1 MSKPVRLSFSEMKTL
16 HWITFALKKQKN
28 NKTKFRVAWVTFAL
42 NNVCTS
48 SKQKQKKTKFRVA
61 GTEVRYIFR
70 IFSMAFRNTLLEQIV
85 EMPDLSGHWLYNF
98 NTLRDKNE
106 SVTETNK
113 IGSTQITAPSPTPLT
128 PCTSTIKDIETLI
141 NKTCQFSGTNFVLST
156 KMHWKKISLGEHSK
170 RNNLEGRYFK
180 NSNKTLQTYFWR
192 VTVHIVI

>member
-1 MSKPVRLSFSEMKTL
+1 
-16 HWITFALKKQKN
+16 
-28 NKTKFRVAWVTFAL
+28 
-42 NNVCTS
+42 
-48 SKQKQKKTKFRVA
+48 
-61 GTEVRYIFR
+61 
-70 IFSMAFRNTLLEQIV
+70 MAFRNTLLEQIV

-156 KMHWKKISLGEHSK
+156 KMH
-170 RNNLEGRYFK
+170 
-180 NSNKTLQTYFWR
+180 
-192 VTVHIVI
+192 